1 MGKQI
6 GIEELARHLELAVST
21 LRKWVMLKKIPFEK
35 IGDAVRFD
43 PDKLNRWLEEH
54 TVYPERELKPGE
66 LEQERR
72 KYAAAKAAR
81 ERTEP
86 ELFPAGS
93 REGL

>member
-43 PDKLNRWLEEH
+43 LDKINPWLEEH
-54 TVYPERELKPGE
+54 TVYP
-66 LEQERR
+66 RR
-72 KYAAAKAAR
+72 
-81 ERTEP
+81 
-86 ELFPAGS
+86 GN
-93 REGL
+93 

>member
-43 PDKLNRWLEEH
+43 LDKINPWLEEH

-66 LEQERR
+66 LEKERR
-72 KYAAAKAAR
+72 KYAAVKAAR
-81 ERTEP
+81 EKAEP
-86 ELFPAGS
+86 ELFPAESGE
-93 REGL
+93 RL